1 MARRL
6 GVWAIW
12 GFLILGQIQDVG
24 GGMLLIIQDFIFS
37 PAFRCF
43 INRKKESVAAHGR
56 ARVVMSLQRLL
67 QFLRLG
73 CLFSNVVGYAATS
86 RLCFGAIRSSKIIF
100 SNTGSQLAV
109 STLLIFFL
117 LSSDY

>member
-56 ARVVMSLQRLL
+56 ARVVMSLQRTV
-67 QFLRLG
+67 
-73 CLFSNVVGYAATS
+73 CLPVLCSYLVVIIITRDLVVCGYHA
-86 RLCFGAIRSSKIIF
+86 
-100 SNTGSQLAV
+100 
-109 STLLIFFL
+109 
-117 LSSDY
+117 